1 MYDNND
7 KVTKSVADA
16 ARRIMEGQ
24 EPEVLNEALKGDQHK
39 IDKNKNNK
47 VDAEDFKILRGEK
60 KVEEAAG
67 ASKEKETKFHSK
79 LDKLVHKTFGKR
91 PEEMKEETEEL
102 TESHFKVGDEVVC
115 KASGMEGEVV
125 KVDPKGE
132 GKYYTVKREDGKM
145 MKYAPDEL
153 KLEDEDEDEEEKDDM
168 NEGVKT
174 QVAKGRTRN
183 VGTYG
188 QAKGADFGGTDW
200 DKEESGKEEKPKRAK
215 YGSRQNY
222 VRSKRV
228 NESFTD
234 LLESYTEGGIKSLL
248 QSLNRKEETIEEEST
263 NDEFKAE
270 IKKAQDKSEGR
281 EKAEV
286 AKAKVDAVENVKE
299 EVEKHTFVAVHAKK
313 GMHQTQGSTS
323 YEAAKNAAA
332 HWKMKSTA
340 GIDVHRA
347 DKTHVA
353 EEVEL
358 EERTLTEPEMK
369 KKEEVVKGMKKN
381 LSSFKDRYGDRAKEV
396 MYATATKLAKEEVED
411 HWRKGYHHVREPIS
425 DEPYLDNA
433 RGRFNELKK
442 NNPHKKGTPE
452 HKEWHS
458 GASAAYEE
466 HKDML
471 KGN

>member
-1 MYDNND
+1 MYDNDD

-39 IDKNKNNK
+39 IDANKNNK
-47 VDAEDFKILRGEK
+47 IDSEDFKLLRSKK

-79 LDKLVHKTFGKR
+79 LDKLVHKTFGKS
-91 PEEMKEETEEL
+91 PDEMKEEVEL
-102 TESHFKVGDEVVC
+102 TESHFKVGDDVVC

-125 KVDPKGE
+125 KVDPKEE

-145 MKYAPDEL
+145 IKYAPDEL

-168 NEGVKT
+168 NEGTKV
-174 QVAKGRTRN
+174 QVAPGRTRN
-183 VGTYG
+183 IGTHG
-188 QAKGADFGGTDW
+188 RAKGADFGGTDW
-200 DKEESGKEEKPKRAK
+200 DKEESGKEDKPKRAK
-215 YGSRQNY
+215 YGSRQNF
-222 VRSKRV
+222 VRSTRV

-234 LLESYTEGGIKSLL
+234 MLELYNDGGIKSLL
-248 QSLNRKEETIEEEST
+248 ESLSRKEETIPEEST

-299 EVEKHTFVAVHAKK
+299 E
-313 GMHQTQGSTS
+313 
-323 YEAAKNAAA
+323 
-332 HWKMKSTA
+332 
-340 GIDVHRA
+340 I
-347 DKTHVA
+347 
-353 EEVEL
+353 EL

-369 KKEEVVKGMKKN
+369 KKEDVVKGMKKN

-471 KGN
+471 KGR